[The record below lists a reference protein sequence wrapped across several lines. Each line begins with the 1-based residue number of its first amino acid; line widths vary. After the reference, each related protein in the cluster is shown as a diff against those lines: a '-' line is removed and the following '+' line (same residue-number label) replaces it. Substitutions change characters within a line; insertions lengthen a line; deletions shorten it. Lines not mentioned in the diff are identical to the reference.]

1 MRRHLVWTL
10 IGLICMAAIGIVTTF
25 FVGKKDL
32 TTSGEYTKGETSLSS
47 FVSSIIDR
55 INN

>member
-1 MRRHLVWTL
+1 MKKHLVWTL
-10 IGLICMAAIGIVTTF
+10 IGLVCMAAIGVVTTF

-32 TTSGEYTKGETSLSS
+32 ESSGEYTKGETSLSS

>member
-1 MRRHLVWTL
+1 MKKHLVWTL
-10 IGLICMAAIGIVTTF
+10 IGLVCMAAIGVVTTF

-32 TTSGEYTKGETSLSS
+32 QNSGEYTKGETSLSS